1 MEIGKNNGLNLC
13 MTIGIPTKNKISHYS
28 IERYKMPYTP
38 RKYAKKAYKK
48 VYGSRKFS
56 GAVKKTAEV
65 AKDVA
70 GLTASVAMIMG
81 RLNVEKNYVDT
92 DVATSSVGQVNA
104 NSDGSYKVDITPS
117 ISQGDGQGN
126 RHGNSLKMT
135 GISLPFQIS
144 GKSNCTGARKL
155 RVSLLK
161 VKSADNGISATEAFE
176 HYWDTNPLTGVRD
189 FNAPRNYRSGAHDG
203 ITCVRSQTYFLPAP
217 SLLSGSA
224 VDAEKAVLT
233 RKFNVKLNDVFRYD
247 VNGDTKPTGLRYIL
261 VIQADAGNSGS
272 SSTLDVP
279 IQDSN
284 TVMDLRVSQRSWY
297 VDN

>member
-1 MEIGKNNGLNLC
+1 
-13 MTIGIPTKNKISHYS
+13 
-28 IERYKMPYTP
+28 MPYTP
-38 RKYAKKAYKK
+38 KKFARKAYKK

-56 GAVKKTAEV
+56 GAVKKTADV

-92 DVATSSVGQVNA
+92 DVATGSVGQVL
-104 NSDGSYKVDITPS
+104 NSGEGAWKKDITPS

-144 GKSNCTGARKL
+144 SKSACQGARRL

-161 VKSADNGISATEAFE
+161 VKSADNNITATEAFE
-176 HYWDTNPLTGVRD
+176 HYWDVNPLTGVRD

-203 ITCVRSQTYFLPAP
+203 ITCVRSQTYVLPGP
-217 SLLSGSA
+217 TVPFGPN

-247 VNGDTKPTGLRYIL
+247 ANGEALPTGLRYII
-261 VIQADAGNSGS
+261 VIQADAGNAGTSTS
-272 SSTLDVP
+272 SNDVP
-279 IQDSN
+279 IQDGNSG
-284 TVMDLRVSQRSWY
+284 MDFRVSQRSWY

>member
-1 MEIGKNNGLNLC
+1 
-13 MTIGIPTKNKISHYS
+13 
-28 IERYKMPYTP
+28 MPFTP

-56 GAVKKTAEV
+56 GAVKKTTEV

-70 GLTASVAMIMG
+70 ALTGSVAMIMA

-92 DVATSSVGQVNA
+92 DVATGSIGQVNINA
-104 NSDGSYKVDITPS
+104 EGAYKTDITPS

-135 GISLPFQIS
+135 GISIPFQIS
-144 GKSNCTGARKL
+144 SKSNCAGARRL

-161 VKSADNGISATEAFE
+161 VKSADNGITATEAFE

-203 ITCVRSQTYFLPAP
+203 ITCVRSQNYVLPGP
-217 SLLSGSA
+217 TLQSGTA
-224 VDAEKAVLT
+224 IDAEKAVLT
-233 RKFNVKLNDVFRYD
+233 RKFNVKLQDIFRYD
-247 VNGDTKPTGLRYIL
+247 ANGDALPTGIRYIL
-261 VIQADAGNSGS
+261 VIQADAGNAGTST
-272 SSTLDVP
+272 STLDVP
-279 IQDSN
+279 ITDSN
-284 TVMDLRVSQRSWY
+284 SGMDFRVSQRSWY

>member
-1 MEIGKNNGLNLC
+1 
-13 MTIGIPTKNKISHYS
+13 
-28 IERYKMPYTP
+28 MPYTP
-38 RKYAKKAYKK
+38 KKFARKAYKK

-56 GAVKKTAEV
+56 GAVKKTADV

-92 DVATSSVGQVNA
+92 DVATGSIGQVVT
-104 NSDGSYKVDITPS
+104 NSEGAYKVDITPS

-135 GISLPFQIS
+135 GLSIPFQIN
-144 GKSNCTGARKL
+144 GKANCAGARRL

-161 VKSADNGISATEAFE
+161 VKSADNNITATEAFE

-203 ITCVRSQTYFLPAP
+203 ITCVRSQNYLLPGP
-217 SLLSGSA
+217 TITSGTA
-224 VDAEKAVLT
+224 IDAEKAVLT

-247 VNGDTKPTGLRYIL
+247 SNSDSKPTGLRYIL
-261 VIQADAGNSGS
+261 VIQADCGNAGTSTS
-272 SSTLDVP
+272 SNDVP
-279 IQDSN
+279 IQDGTSG
-284 TVMDLRVSQRSWY
+284 MDFRVSQRSWY